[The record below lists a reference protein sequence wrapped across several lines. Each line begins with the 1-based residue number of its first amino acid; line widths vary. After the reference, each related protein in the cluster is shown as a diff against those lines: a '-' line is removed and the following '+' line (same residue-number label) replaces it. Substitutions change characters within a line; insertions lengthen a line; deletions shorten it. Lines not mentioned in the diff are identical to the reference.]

1 MLIFYSF
8 DSYPE
13 GSSQKWEFGIK
24 NSFLFFFLRIIGPS
38 QMHVYS

>member
-24 NSFLFFFLRIIGPS
+24 NSFLFFFFKNYWSIPDAR
-38 QMHVYS
+38 V